1 MLTSVA
7 GLIPVNLYFYTGLN
21 RCFIMNAKERAQED
35 FIYLD
40 NNATTPLD
48 PIVLD
53 AMLPYMTTWY
63 ANPSSRHYS
72 LSAYSLKAIEKS
84 RARIAEIL
92 GVEDQEIVFTSGA
105 TESLN
110 MAILGVAAKYRGKG
124 MHIISFRTEH
134 RAVLEPLDQLARK
147 GYDISYCPVL
157 PDGSPDLTALSKLI
171 RKDTIL
177 VVAMWVNNETGVLF
191 PMDEIGEICRNA
203 GVILLSDATQAAGKM
218 PLHPKNNFISLMA
231 FSAHKMNGPKGI
243 GALYI
248 SRRNPR
254 IQLEPIISG
263 GGQEFGFRAG
273 TLNVPGIV
281 GLSAALSLAT
291 ESSFRHMD
299 SIGSARETFEN
310 ALMTEESVI
319 QRTVSRSVCMPHVS
333 HLHFPGVR
341 ASSLLSSWYH
351 KLGASAGSS
360 CSSGETEPSHVL
372 MAMGIDRIQA
382 FESLRFSFG
391 RQNTPEEALRAAFI
405 VLQSYR
411 SLKKK

>member
-1 MLTSVA
+1 MSMEE
-7 GLIPVNLYFYTGLN
+7 I
-21 RCFIMNAKERAQED
+21 ERGD

-48 PIVLD
+48 PSVLD

-72 LSAYSLKAIEKS
+72 LSAFPLKAIEKS
-84 RARIAEIL
+84 RKRIAEIL
-92 GVEDQEIVFTSGA
+92 GTEDQEIVFTSGA

-110 MAILGVAAKYRGKG
+110 MAILGVAARYRGKG
-124 MHIISFRTEH
+124 THIISFKTEH
-134 RAVLEPLDQLARK
+134 KAVLEPLDQLARK
-147 GYDISYCPVL
+147 GYDISYCPVHH
-157 PDGSPDLTALSKLI
+157 DGSPDLTALTNMI

-177 VVAMWVNNETGVLF
+177 LVAMWVNNETGVIF
-191 PMDEIGEICRNA
+191 PMDTIGEICRDT
-203 GVILLSDATQAAGKM
+203 GVILLCDATQAAGKM
-218 PLHPKNNFISLMA
+218 PIHPKKQFISLMA
-231 FSAHKMNGPKGI
+231 FSAHKMHGPKGA

-273 TLNVPGIV
+273 TLNVPGIA
-281 GLSAALSLAT
+281 GLSAALSLAAET
-291 ESSFRHMD
+291 SFRHID
-299 SIGSARETFEN
+299 RIGSVRETFEK
-310 ALMTEESVI
+310 ALMKEEPAI
-319 QRTVSRSVCMPHVS
+319 QRTVDKTSCMPHLS

-341 ASSLLSSWYH
+341 ASALLSSWYS

-360 CSSGETEPSHVL
+360 CSSGDTEPSHVL
-372 MAMGIDRIQA
+372 MAMGVDRNRA

-391 RQNTPEEALRAAFI
+391 RQNTTEEALHAASI

>member
-1 MLTSVA
+1 
-7 GLIPVNLYFYTGLN
+7 
-21 RCFIMNAKERAQED
+21 MNTEEIGRQD

-48 PIVLD
+48 PSVLE

-72 LSAYSLKAIEKS
+72 LSAYSLKAIEQS
-84 RARIAEIL
+84 RTRMAEIL
-92 GVEDQEIVFTSGA
+92 GIDDQEIVFTSGA

-110 MAILGVAAKYRGKG
+110 MAILGVAARYRGKG
-124 MHIISFRTEH
+124 MHIVSFKTEH
-134 RAVLEPLDQLARK
+134 RAVLEPLEQLARK
-147 GYDISYCPVL
+147 GYDISYCPVQ
-157 PDGSPDLTALSKLI
+157 PDGSPDLTVLSSII

-177 VVAMWVNNETGVLF
+177 VVAMWANNETGVIF

-203 GVILLSDATQAAGKM
+203 GVILLCDATQAAGKM
-218 PLHPKNNFISLMA
+218 PLKPKKQSISLMA
-231 FSAHKMNGPKGI
+231 FSAHKMNGPKGG

-248 SRRNPR
+248 SRKNPR

-273 TLNVPGIV
+273 TLNVPGII
-281 GLSAALSLAT
+281 GLSAALTLAT
-291 ESSFRHMD
+291 ESSFHHMET
-299 SIGSARETFEN
+299 IGSVRETFEN
-310 ALMTEESVI
+310 ALMNEEPSI
-319 QRTVSRSVCMPHVS
+319 QRTVTKTACMPHVS

-341 ASSLLSSWYH
+341 SSALLSSWYS

-372 MAMGIDRIQA
+372 MAMGMDRQKA

-391 RQNTPEEALRAAFI
+391 RQNTREQALRAASI

-411 SLKKK
+411 SLKKNDRST